1 MIGTLTTSTGGIFFR
16 PPPISTRSTSKP
28 YSLKAAFHDVLD
40 ANPAVKRPESL
51 YEVSRVERTATPMEI
66 KTAYRS
72 IAKIYHPDASDF
84 KQQGNSE
91 IDFIEI
97 HNAYATL
104 SDPASRASY
113 DLRWSGRVRGKLGL
127 YTVVGRRQGF
137 FTCRR
142 WETDQCW

>member
-16 PPPISTRSTSKP
+16 PPPISTGSTSKT

-40 ANPAVKRPESL
+40 ANPAVSL
-51 YEVSRVERTATPMEI
+51 YEVLRVERTATPTEI

-72 IAKIYHPDASDF
+72 LAKIYHPDASDF
-84 KQQGNSE
+84 KQQGNGE
-91 IDFIEI
+91 RDFIEI

-113 DLRWSGRVRGKLGL
+113 DLRWSGGVRRKLGL